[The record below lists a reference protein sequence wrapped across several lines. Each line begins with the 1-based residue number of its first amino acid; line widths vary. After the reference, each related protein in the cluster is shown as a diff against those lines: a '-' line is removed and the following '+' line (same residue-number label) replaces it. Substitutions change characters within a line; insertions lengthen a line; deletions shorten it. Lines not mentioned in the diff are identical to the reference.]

1 MHLLP
6 LLPMNT
12 TISDSRPIT
21 PRRVAIWFVSLLCP
35 TLLFATQNYVTLLGT
50 EREMSW
56 WFWLWRESL
65 VWAIWGAVSPWVFAF
80 TRRFPVSGKHWL
92 RNLLFHLPVGALF
105 AAATLALFVL
115 ASQAT
120 GISLAP
126 AEMTLWERLELG
138 FTRSFAFAI
147 SIYGVAVTAYHA
159 LWHYRQARQRE
170 LRAWQLERNLVA
182 ARLEALRNQ
191 LHPHFLFNTLHMISA
206 LMSQDVPAARRMIAR
221 LSDLLRRTLDS
232 SETQETSVA
241 DEIEFLEG
249 YLEIQRA
256 RFHDRLTIELRIPSQ
271 LHEYLVPRLI
281 LQPIVENA
289 IRHGTAAQA
298 TAGIITIA
306 AEQQGAQLLLTVCD
320 NGPGIAAGKDPQEG
334 IGLANTRERL
344 QQLYGQ
350 QGTLTLAN
358 RPEGG
363 ACATIVIPILAENRG

>member
-1 MHLLP
+1 
-6 LLPMNT
+6 MNT
-12 TISDSRPIT
+12 TPISDSPPIT
-21 PRRVAIWFVSLLCP
+21 PRRIAIWFVSLLCP

-56 WFWLWRESL
+56 WFWFWRESL
-65 VWAIWGAVSPWVFAF
+65 VWAIWGIVSPLVFAF
-80 TRRFPVSGKHWL
+80 TRRVPVSGEHWL
-92 RNLLFHLPVGALF
+92 RNLLFHLPIGALV
-105 AAATLALFVL
+105 AAATLLLFVL
-115 ASQAT
+115 ASHAA
-120 GISLAP
+120 GLSLAP
-126 AEMTLWERLELG
+126 ATMTLRERLQIG
-138 FTRSFAFAI
+138 FTRSFAIAI
-147 SIYGVAVTAYHA
+147 SIYGVSVTAYHA

-170 LRAWQLERNLVA
+170 IREWQLERNLVA

-206 LMSQDVPAARRMIAR
+206 LMSQDVAAARRMIAR

-232 SETQETSVA
+232 SGTQETSLA

-271 LHEYLVPRLI
+271 LHDVLVPRLI

-298 TAGIITIA
+298 TPGVITIA
-306 AEQQGAQLLLTVCD
+306 AEQRGPLLILTVCD
-320 NGPGIAAGKDPQEG
+320 NGPGITAGKEPQEG

-350 QGTLTLAN
+350 QSILTLTN

-363 ACATIVIPILAENRG
+363 ACATIAIPIVAGR